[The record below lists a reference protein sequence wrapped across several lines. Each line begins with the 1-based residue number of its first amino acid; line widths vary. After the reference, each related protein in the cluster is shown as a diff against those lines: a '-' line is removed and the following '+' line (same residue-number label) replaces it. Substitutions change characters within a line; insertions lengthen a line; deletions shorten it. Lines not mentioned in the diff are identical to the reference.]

1 MEQVLAYLKQ
11 YPLFPICII
20 LLLVIGTGCPRQSR
34 LDKADNLAT
43 SAHLQSIVFHTD
55 LFAIQGYQRIK
66 PCATSLV
73 VYLEGDGAAWIN
85 RHTIA
90 SDPTPKEP
98 TALQLAALDPA
109 DNILYLARPCQYLP
123 GPTCTKKYW
132 TSHRYS
138 PEIRQAINQAI
149 TEVTDRYP
157 ITRITII
164 GYSGG
169 GVLASL
175 IATRRKDVTRIIT
188 IAANLDIDFW
198 TNLHNV
204 TPLWGSENPC
214 TYGEKLQH
222 IPQTHI
228 IGGNDDIVPVEVIQS
243 YLHCLPTKLNTT
255 ITVIPNLDHHSRWE
269 KQWSEILTRIR
280 AGTIPPNGL

>member
-1 MEQVLAYLKQ
+1 MN
-11 YPLFPICII
+11 
-20 LLLVIGTGCPRQSR
+20 
-34 LDKADNLAT
+34 KADNLAT
-43 SAHLQSIVFHTD
+43 SAHLQPIVCNTR

-73 VYLEGDGAAWIN
+73 VYLEGDGAAWNN

-90 SDPTPKEP
+90 SEPTPRNP
-98 TALQLAALDPA
+98 IALQLAALDPA
-109 DNILYLARPCQYLP
+109 DNILYLARPCQYLT

-138 PEIRQAINQAI
+138 PEIKQAINQAI

-157 ITRITII
+157 ITNITLI

-175 IATRRKDVTRIIT
+175 IAAQRTDVTGIIT

-198 TNLHNV
+198 TKLHHV

-214 TYGEKLQH
+214 TYAEELQH
-222 IPQTHI
+222 IPQIHI
-228 IGGNDDIVPVEVIQS
+228 IGGNDDIVPVEVVKS

-255 ITVIPNLDHHSRWE
+255 ITVIPNLSHNSRWE
-269 KQWSEILTRIR
+269 EKWPEILTRIR